1 MAGIS
6 GWDGAQASSPRLES
20 TGITVLRR
28 VDPGRS
34 TLSFSVDARWK
45 NRYLGDS
52 GEDGPLAEKEPR
64 PLPLDFRAHE
74 FFGPN
79 SKPGRKKVI
88 CDRHFST
95 CGIGPLRFTN

>member
-6 GWDGAQASSPRLES
+6 GWDRTAASSPRLES

-64 PLPLDFRAHE
+64 PLALDFRTHE
-74 FFGPN
+74 FLGSS
-79 SKPGRKKVI
+79 SKPRPEKVI
-88 CDRHFST
+88 RGRHFST
-95 CGIGPLRFTN
+95 CGTSP